1 MSNTNW
7 KVIGT
12 NSGNMSR
19 HRNVNA
25 GKLNYEDGKWKS
37 IYDASG
43 NKTLIVVTH
52 RHNSVFNCDKVYLL
66 DEGKI
71 IDQGKYIVFT
81 GKGYSDKEDIDSI
94 VSNFSSND
102 YLNLCGKLDLL
113 NYGKTNSCEYQK
125 KSSNLIT

>member
-19 HRNVNA
+19 HRNVKA

-43 NKTLIVVTH
+43 NK
-52 RHNSVFNCDKVYLL
+52 
-66 DEGKI
+66 
-71 IDQGKYIVFT
+71 
-81 GKGYSDKEDIDSI
+81 
-94 VSNFSSND
+94 
-102 YLNLCGKLDLL
+102 
-113 NYGKTNSCEYQK
+113 K
-125 KSSNLIT
+125 KSRIWSRNYDWCY